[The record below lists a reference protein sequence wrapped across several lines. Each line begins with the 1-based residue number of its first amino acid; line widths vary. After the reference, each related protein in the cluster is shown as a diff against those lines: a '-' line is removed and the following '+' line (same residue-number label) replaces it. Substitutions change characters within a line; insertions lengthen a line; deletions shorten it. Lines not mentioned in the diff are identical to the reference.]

1 MGYGVWGMGSVGPY
15 CWCGM
20 ASSRYA
26 SLALPVP
33 LDRAFTYAVPP
44 GMALTPGMRVL
55 APWGR
60 RYLAGVVL
68 EVTDSAP
75 PEAAQ
80 SRDGIRPLVLAL
92 DAEPILDAALLRL
105 ARWTAQYYQAPLG
118 EAVRCALP
126 PAAGLG
132 AGAPGGEERQLQL
145 TAAGQARAA
154 GGASLFPGD
163 SLAAGDST
171 SALLRAAEGGASLSR
186 LLRRFGT
193 AAVGDAIARQWLAL
207 DAAGIAA
214 PASGEPTRRA
224 YRLTGNPP
232 PQRARATAQQQIA
245 LDLLAAA
252 GGAMAAADLAP
263 RVSASALQTL
273 RRQGRI
279 RVEQIP
285 AAPPSPEWRPR
296 PRIEQLNAEQ
306 TAALAAITAALPAAP
321 GHPAGGVMLLHGVTG
336 SGKTAVYLEAI
347 EAALARG
354 LHALLLLPEIGL
366 TPAVFA
372 DFADAFPGDVAI
384 FHSGLSAADR
394 ARHWHRAQRGAARVV
409 IGTRSAVFAPL
420 PRLGLIIVDEEHD
433 GAYKQQESPRYHA
446 RDLAVL
452 RGQWAGAVVV
462 LGSATPSLESYR
474 HAQEGKYRLL
484 RLSRR
489 VERRPLPR
497 MRWVDMRQEFRERA
511 AQHGRERLPE
521 TVISNALA
529 AALEERLR
537 RQEQAIILI
546 NRRGYAPV
554 LVCRAC
560 GQAIG
565 CRDCSLSLTY
575 HKRGHRLLCHACG
588 YASPVPAQCPA
599 CGSEHLYFL
608 GAGSQK
614 VEETLARLFP
624 SARIARLD
632 RDTVRGRRDF
642 SRVLAAFRAG
652 QYDILTGT
660 QMIAK
665 GHDVP
670 RVTLVGVIHADQGLA
685 IPEFRAAERTYQLLT
700 QVAGRA
706 GRGELPGEVILQLLH
721 PQHYA
726 VEAALRA
733 DFSAFFAQEA
743 RFRRLMFY
751 PPFAAMA
758 GVRIR
763 HRDYDRALA
772 WTTEAGQFL
781 EARAA
786 SAPGIRVIGPA
797 PAPVARLKTE
807 HRFQFLLKSARRA
820 PLAALLGSLRQF
832 AATRFAATA
841 LAIDV
846 DPISLG

>member
-1 MGYGVWGMGSVGPY
+1 
-15 CWCGM
+15 M

-33 LDRAFTYAVPP
+33 LDRAFTYAVPT

-60 RYLAGVVL
+60 RHLVGVVL
-68 EVTDSAP
+68 ELLDTVPA
-75 PEAAQ
+75 EAAQ
-80 SRDGIRPLVLAL
+80 SREGIRPLVVAL
-92 DAEPILDAALLRL
+92 DAEPVLDATLLRL

-118 EAVRCALP
+118 EALRCALP

-132 AGAPGGEERQLQL
+132 AVAGSGERQLRL
-145 TAAGQARAA
+145 TAAGRERAA
-154 GGASLFPGD
+154 DDASLFGPGGL
-163 SLAAGDST
+163 SAGDPA
-171 SALLRAAEGGASLSR
+171 SALLRAADGGAPLSR

-207 DAAGIAA
+207 DAAGAIAA
-214 PASGEPTRRA
+214 DSGPTRRA
-224 YRLTGNPP
+224 YRLTGNAPP
-232 PQRARATAQQQIA
+232 PRARATAQQQIV

-263 RVSASALQTL
+263 RVSVSALRTL
-273 RRQGRI
+273 CRQGR
-279 RVEQIP
+279 VSMEHIP
-285 AAPPSPEWRPR
+285 APPPSPEWRPR
-296 PRIEQLNAEQ
+296 PRVEQLNGEQ
-306 TAALAAITAALPAAP
+306 TAALAAIIAALPAAAASGGGTP
-321 GHPAGGVMLLHGVTG
+321 AAAAPAGGVMLLHGVTG

-347 EAALARG
+347 EAVLARQ

-384 FHSGLSAADR
+384 FHSGLSAGDR
-394 ARHWHRAQRGAARVV
+394 ARQWHRAQRGEARVV

-433 GAYKQQESPRYHA
+433 AAYKQQESPRYHA

-489 VERRPLPR
+489 VERRPLPQ

-772 WTTEAGQFL
+772 WATEAGQFL
-781 EARAA
+781 EARVA

-846 DPISLG
+846 DPISLA